1 MSRVIGADEMV
12 KSLQRL
18 GDEMPQVERRMLQE
32 GGQVMAG
39 AWQYTIGQRGL
50 ILTGAMQANV
60 KSKARSVRGVLRAE
74 ITSEGKDVHG
84 VRNAAKAYMLHYGTS
99 RIPATHW
106 IQSAEDMGVPL
117 ASAAMEEILSE
128 AIESTI

>member
-1 MSRVIGADEMV
+1 MSRVIGADEML
-12 KSLQRL
+12 KALQRL
-18 GDEMPQVERRMLQE
+18 GDNMPQVERNMLKE

-74 ITSEGKDVHG
+74 ITSEGKDAHG

-99 RIPATHW
+99 RITATHW
-106 IQSAEDMGVPL
+106 IQSAEDMGIPL
-117 ASAAMEEILSE
+117 TSAAMEEILSE
-128 AIESTI
+128 AIESNI

>member
-1 MSRVIGADEMV
+1 MSRVEGADEML
-12 KSLQRL
+12 KALQRL
-18 GDEMPQVERRMLQE
+18 GDEMPQVERRMLKE

-74 ITSEGKDVHG
+74 ITSEGKDAHG

-106 IQSAEDMGVPL
+106 IQSAEDMGNPL

-128 AIESTI
+128 AIDSII